1 MLPPS
6 YLDQMPDAFV
16 QLWQQVEEQIL
27 QDVARRIGKMDKVT
41 PTANWQL
48 WRYQQTEAVR
58 NDVVKLLA
66 KESQWIVC
74 ADHVKEHSGSLN
86 ATTEDAQY
94 IRTGNVTEKTGT
106 QRTLTVNGDRCV
118 GDAFQDFVLSHKI
131 VYGTGSDI
139 IVPYIYF
146 SLRTGKGE
154 KGRAAII
161 VTSDVGGAAG
171 SKATFACDV
180 KAIGTPDE
188 FDYNPATQ
196 SAAPAKAVK
205 G

>member
-1 MLPPS
+1 MTVAEAITKSGITPS
-6 YLDQMPDAFV
+6 ASYTGIETADDFV
-16 QLWQQVEEQIL
+16 FAI
-27 QDVARRIGKMDKVT
+27 
-41 PTANWQL
+41 
-48 WRYQQTEAVR
+48 QTES
-58 NDVVKLLA
+58 DKQT
-66 KESQWIVC
+66 KENAWIVC

-86 ATTEDAQY
+86 ATTEDSQY
-94 IRTGNVTEKTGT
+94 IRTGNVTDKTGT
-106 QRTLTVNGDRCV
+106 QRTLAVNGDRCV

-131 VYGTGSDI
+131 VYGTGSDV

-154 KGRAAII
+154 KGSAAII

-188 FDYNPATQ
+188 FTFTT
-196 SAAPAKAVK
+196 
-205 G
+205 GG

>member
-1 MLPPS
+1 MTVAEAITKSGITPS
-6 YLDQMPDAFV
+6 ASYTGI
-16 QLWQQVEEQIL
+16 E
-27 QDVARRIGKMDKVT
+27 
-41 PTANWQL
+41 TANDFVL
-48 WRYQQTEAVR
+48 AFQTDKSKQSKEA
-58 NDVVKLLA
+58 D
-66 KESQWIVC
+66 WIVC

-86 ATTEDAQY
+86 ATTEDSQY
-94 IRTGNVTEKTGT
+94 IRTGNVTDKTGT
-106 QRTLTVNGDRCV
+106 QRTLAVNGDRCV

-131 VYGTGSDI
+131 VYGTGSDV

-154 KGRAAII
+154 KGSAAII

-196 SAAPAKAVK
+196 STEPAKAVK
-205 G
+205 AVKG

>member
-1 MLPPS
+1 M
-6 YLDQMPDAFV
+6 
-16 QLWQQVEEQIL
+16 
-27 QDVARRIGKMDKVT
+27 
-41 PTANWQL
+41 
-48 WRYQQTEAVR
+48 
-58 NDVVKLLA
+58 
-66 KESQWIVC
+66 
-74 ADHVKEHSGSLN
+74 
-86 ATTEDAQY
+86 
-94 IRTGNVTEKTGT
+94 
-106 QRTLTVNGDRCV
+106 

-154 KGRAAII
+154 KGSAAII

-188 FDYNPATQ
+188 FTFAE
-196 SAAPAKAVK
+196 
-205 G
+205 

>member
-1 MLPPS
+1 MTGVQTCALP
-6 YLDQMPDAFV
+6 
-16 QLWQQVEEQIL
+16 
-27 QDVARRIGKMDKVT
+27 
-41 PTANWQL
+41 
-48 WRYQQTEAVR
+48 
-58 NDVVKLLA
+58 
-66 KESQWIVC
+66 
-74 ADHVKEHSGSLN
+74 
-86 ATTEDAQY
+86 
-94 IRTGNVTEKTGT
+94 
-106 QRTLTVNGDRCV
+106 
-118 GDAFQDFVLSHKI
+118 
-131 VYGTGSDI
+131 
-139 IVPYIYF
+139 IYF

-154 KGRAAII
+154 KGSAAII

>member
-1 MLPPS
+1 MLFRS
-6 YLDQMPDAFV
+6 
-16 QLWQQVEEQIL
+16 
-27 QDVARRIGKMDKVT
+27 
-41 PTANWQL
+41 
-48 WRYQQTEAVR
+48 
-58 NDVVKLLA
+58 
-66 KESQWIVC
+66 
-74 ADHVKEHSGSLN
+74 
-86 ATTEDAQY
+86 
-94 IRTGNVTEKTGT
+94 GNVTEKTGT

-154 KGRAAII
+154 KGSAAII

-188 FDYNPATQ
+188 FNYTPATQ
-196 SAAPAKAVK
+196 SAEPAKAVK

>member
-1 MLPPS
+1 M
-6 YLDQMPDAFV
+6 
-16 QLWQQVEEQIL
+16 
-27 QDVARRIGKMDKVT
+27 
-41 PTANWQL
+41 
-48 WRYQQTEAVR
+48 
-58 NDVVKLLA
+58 
-66 KESQWIVC
+66 
-74 ADHVKEHSGSLN
+74 
-86 ATTEDAQY
+86 
-94 IRTGNVTEKTGT
+94 
-106 QRTLTVNGDRCV
+106 
-118 GDAFQDFVLSHKI
+118 LSHKI

-154 KGRAAII
+154 KGSAAII

-188 FDYNPATQ
+188 FDYTPATQ
-196 SAAPAKAVK
+196 SAEPAKAVK

>member
-1 MLPPS
+1 M
-6 YLDQMPDAFV
+6 
-16 QLWQQVEEQIL
+16 
-27 QDVARRIGKMDKVT
+27 
-41 PTANWQL
+41 
-48 WRYQQTEAVR
+48 
-58 NDVVKLLA
+58 
-66 KESQWIVC
+66 
-74 ADHVKEHSGSLN
+74 
-86 ATTEDAQY
+86 
-94 IRTGNVTEKTGT
+94 
-106 QRTLTVNGDRCV
+106 GD
-118 GDAFQDFVLSHKI
+118 DFQDFVLSHKI

-154 KGRAAII
+154 QGRAAII

>member
-1 MLPPS
+1 MTVAEAITKSGITPS
-6 YLDQMPDAFV
+6 ASYTGI
-16 QLWQQVEEQIL
+16 E
-27 QDVARRIGKMDKVT
+27 
-41 PTANWQL
+41 TANDFVL
-48 WRYQQTEAVR
+48 AFQT
-58 NDVVKLLA
+58 DKS
-66 KESQWIVC
+66 KQS
-74 ADHVKEHSGSLN
+74 
-86 ATTEDAQY
+86 EDSQY
-94 IRTGNVTEKTGT
+94 IRTGNVTDKTGT
-106 QRTLTVNGDRCV
+106 QRTLAVNGDRCV

-131 VYGTGSDI
+131 VYGTGSDV

-196 SAAPAKAVK
+196 SAEPAKAVK

>member
-1 MLPPS
+1 MTVAEAITKSGITPS
-6 YLDQMPDAFV
+6 ASYTGIETADDFV
-16 QLWQQVEEQIL
+16 FAI
-27 QDVARRIGKMDKVT
+27 
-41 PTANWQL
+41 
-48 WRYQQTEAVR
+48 QTES
-58 NDVVKLLA
+58 DKQT
-66 KESQWIVC
+66 KENAWIVC
-74 ADHVKEHSGSLN
+74 ADHVKEHSGALN
-86 ATTEDAQY
+86 ASTNSDTF
-94 IRTGNVTEKTGT
+94 IRTGPTDTKSAT
-106 QRTLTVNGDRCV
+106 QRTLAVNGDRCV
-118 GDAFQDFVLSHKI
+118 GDDFQDFVLSHKI
-131 VYGTGSDI
+131 VYGTGSDV

-154 KGRAAII
+154 KGSAAII

-196 SAAPAKAVK
+196 SAEPAKAAKAVK

>member
-1 MLPPS
+1 MTVSEAITKSGITPS
-6 YLDQMPDAFV
+6 ASYTGI
-16 QLWQQVEEQIL
+16 E
-27 QDVARRIGKMDKVT
+27 
-41 PTANWQL
+41 TANDFVLAFQIEST
-48 WRYQQTEAVR
+48 QT
-58 NDVVKLLA
+58 

-106 QRTLTVNGDRCV
+106 QRTLAVNGDRCV
-118 GDAFQDFVLSHKI
+118 GDDFQDFVLSHKI
-131 VYGTGSDI
+131 VYG
-139 IVPYIYF
+139 
-146 SLRTGKGE
+146 TGKGE

-196 SAAPAKAVK
+196 SAEPAKAVK
-205 G
+205 AVKG